1 MLSSRDDHHVH
12 RSPNW
17 PEVPQP
23 ARPSMSVRPRPA
35 LDSVANAPLTLIRYE
50 DGSGEGLFGLVRT
63 YEDLVETR
71 DVRVNRQRLCKL
83 RTLFKALRDLTPAPP
98 ADAYRD
104 RVSRRPVTWFRAT
117 ARDLLAITEQLVPLL
132 NQLGANIHRIETDRP
147 PPVIWQDAVQVITR
161 RPRRP
166 ERPAPNPLKT
176 RRIDRRKRLAKRRQ
190 RNGRIKARRLKS
202 SM

>member
-1 MLSSRDDHHVH
+1 MRVT
-12 RSPNW
+12 
-17 PEVPQP
+17 
-23 ARPSMSVRPRPA
+23 PRPA
-35 LDSVANAPLTLIRYE
+35 IDYVANAPSTLIRYE

-71 DVRVNRQRLCKL
+71 ALRVNRQRLREL
-83 RTLFKALRDLTPAPP
+83 RPLFKALRDLTPAPP

-104 RVSRRPVTWFRAT
+104 RMSRRPVTWFRAT
-117 ARDLLAITEQLVPLL
+117 ARELLAISERLVPLL

-176 RRIDRRKRLAKRRQ
+176 RQIDRRKRLAKRRQ
-190 RNGRIKARRLKS
+190 RSGRIKARRLKS
-202 SM
+202 GL